1 MKTMV
6 YFPGPTAV
14 RENVRNCRAAE
25 TTNPDMDPEFY
36 EMYGRLSQDIG
47 RIFGTDDKVLILS
60 GEGILGLEA
69 SCASLTEHGDRVLV
83 IDNGIFGEG
92 FADFVRMYGGTP
104 VLFSGDRRKAIDP
117 EALERFLEKDHD
129 FKYATLV
136 HCDTPSGVLNP
147 LDKIC
152 PILKRY
158 GILSVVDAVSSS
170 GGEPVDAKKNG
181 VDICLGASQ
190 KAFSAPVGLTFLS
203 VSEGAFEAMERR
215 ETPIAGYYVNL
226 LSFRYGVE
234 NRWFPYTMPVSDIL
248 GLRQAVDNILEEGIE
263 AFQER
268 HRIIGDAVR
277 EAVLASGLLLH
288 LESGFSNT
296 VTAVEIPEGI
306 PIEALIEYMHKE
318 KGLLLS
324 GSIGY
329 LKNKVLR
336 IGHMGENAR
345 IETVATV
352 LGILEESLEHFDFLM
367 KDSMKDRFLQSVEK
381 SEGGEDPAE
390 AIKV

>member
-14 RENVRNCRAAE
+14 RENVRNSRAVE
-25 TTNPDMDPEFY
+25 TTNPDMDPAFY
-36 EMYGRLSQDIG
+36 ELYGRLSQDIG
-47 RIFGTDDKVLILS
+47 RVFGTDDKVLILS

-69 SCASLTEHGDRVLV
+69 ACASLTEKGDRVLV

-92 FADFVRMYGGTP
+92 FADFVRMYSGTP
-104 VLFSGDRRKAIDP
+104 VLYSGERRKAIDP

-147 LDKIC
+147 LDRIC
-152 PILKRY
+152 PLLKRY

-170 GGEPVDAKKNG
+170 GGEPVDAKRNG
-181 VDICLGASQ
+181 IDICLGASQ

-203 VSEGAFEAMERR
+203 VSEGAFKAMEKR

-226 LSFRYGVE
+226 LSFRYGVKKK
-234 NRWFPYTMPVSDIL
+234 WFPYTMPVSDIL
-248 GLRQAVDNILEEGIE
+248 GLRQAVDNIFEEGIE

-277 EAVLASGLLLH
+277 EAILASGLRLH
-288 LESGFSNT
+288 LESGFSST
-296 VTAVEIPEGI
+296 VTVVEIPEGI

-345 IETVATV
+345 IEKVATV
-352 LGILEESLEHFDFLM
+352 LGILGESLVHFGFPMRHSL
-367 KDSMKDRFLQSVEK
+367 KERFLQSVEK
-381 SEGGEDPAE
+381 NEGGEDTAE
-390 AIKV
+390 DIKV

>member
-1 MKTMV
+1 MKTRV

-14 RENVRNCRAAE
+14 RENVRNMRAVE

-36 EMYGRLSQDIG
+36 TLYGQLSQDIG
-47 RIFGTDDKVLILS
+47 RVFGTDDKVLILS

-69 SCASLTEHGDRVLV
+69 ACASLTEKGDRVLV

-92 FADFVRMYGGTP
+92 FADFVRMYGGDP
-104 VLFSGDRRKAIDP
+104 VLFSGDRQNAIDS
-117 EALERFLEKDHD
+117 EALESFLEKDHD

-147 LDKIC
+147 LDSIC
-152 PILKRY
+152 PLLKRY
-158 GILSVVDAVSSS
+158 GILTVVDAVSSS
-170 GGEPVDAKKNG
+170 GGEPVDAKRNG
-181 VDICLGASQ
+181 IDICLGASQ

-203 VSEGAFEAMERR
+203 VSEGAFEAMEKR
-215 ETPIAGYYVNL
+215 ETPITGYYVNL

-234 NRWFPYTMPVSDIL
+234 KKWFPYTMPVSDIL

-263 AFQER
+263 EFQER
-268 HRIIGDAVR
+268 HRIIGEAVR
-277 EAVLASGLLLH
+277 EAILASGMQLH

-296 VTAVEIPEGI
+296 VTAVEVPEGVS
-306 PIEALIEYMHKE
+306 IEALLDFMHRE
-318 KGLLLS
+318 KDLLLS

-345 IETVATV
+345 IEEVAAV
-352 LGILEESLEHFDFLM
+352 LGILEDSLRHFGIPMRDSLKGRFIQNVARM
-367 KDSMKDRFLQSVEK
+367 YKDQ
-381 SEGGEDPAE
+381 A
-390 AIKV
+390 